1 MFIDLCFEVVSEGKN
16 SIIDANLYDT
26 FVLVKVKFTLNSAA
40 LINRL
45 SLKQYFYGLVHYF
58 LK

>member
-16 SIIDANLYDT
+16 NIIEANLYDT
-26 FVLVKVKFTLNSAA
+26 FVLVKVIFTLNSAA

-45 SLKQYFYGLVHYF
+45 YFKPYF
-58 LK
+58 